1 MDIRPE
7 RSKFRK
13 INKPMVFSVIL
24 FTALVIWLIV
34 SVGSAGTAAEKSR
47 SSSVYKTVMNSALLC
62 YSIEGEYPPDLDYL
76 KENYGVRI
84 DSEKYTVHYE
94 YFGYDKF
101 GGKYD
106 AVPAV
111 CGLLPDN
118 NFGGSFGIRK
128 DLIEL

>member
-94 YFGYDKF
+94 YFGANIRPTITVNVK
-101 GGKYD
+101 
-106 AVPAV
+106 
-111 CGLLPDN
+111 
-118 NFGGSFGIRK
+118 GSERTVLSE
-128 DLIEL
+128 DEQN